1 MLNLYIFNSNL
12 ENCKTHLTYQCQETP
27 PRFFLSLRQFSII
40 VETLL
45 ESLSNII
52 EELLF
57 EIINLPKER

>member
-1 MLNLYIFNSNL
+1 MLNLYIFKL
-12 ENCKTHLTYQCQETP
+12 THLTHQCQEIP

-52 EELLF
+52 EALLF

>member
-12 ENCKTHLTYQCQETP
+12 ENCKTHLTHQCQETP

-40 VETLL
+40 VEILS
-45 ESLSNII
+45 ESIINII

-57 EIINLPKER
+57 EIINSPKER